1 MPKKL
6 SYKERAKKAQITT
19 ILIDREH
26 DRKII
31 EWLKSKKSNSGAI
44 RQAIYREIEAER
56 GQPAIDPEAIRGVI
70 EDSLAGALG
79 QLRQIIEAAVD
90 SALDGRTIGAGG
102 RPAPVDTSEEIEALL
117 AGLDLALEVE

>member
-1 MPKKL
+1 MKNL
-6 SYKERAKKAQITT
+6 SYEERARNHQITT
-19 ILIDREH
+19 ILIHRVKD
-26 DRKII
+26 KAII
-31 EWLKSKKSNSGAI
+31 DWLKAQPNNSEAI
-44 RQAIYREIEAER
+44 RRAIHREIEAER
-56 GQPAIDPEAIRGVI
+56 GHPAIDPETIRGVI

-102 RPAPVDTSEEIEALL
+102 RPAPMDTSEEIEALL